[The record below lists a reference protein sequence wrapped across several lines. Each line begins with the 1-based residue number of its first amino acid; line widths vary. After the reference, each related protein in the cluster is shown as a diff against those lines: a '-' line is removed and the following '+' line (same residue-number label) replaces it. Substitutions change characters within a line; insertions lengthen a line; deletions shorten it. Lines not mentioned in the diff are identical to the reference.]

1 MKVIISKEMGL
12 MLYWCEG
19 DKSVETCKIGL
30 TTSDPEMLN
39 YFISWLIN
47 YYGIRKS
54 KIKLRLH
61 LWEGSN
67 EEIAK
72 KYFLYFKKN
81 MVLINDKY
89 IFAASKFKLKYVK
102 KCLSYAD
109 CLGYIIA
116 LKNDMKFLTGDKEFE
131 NLENVEFIKN

>member
-1 MKVIISKEMGL
+1 MTRYYLDTYAIIEIIKGKES
-12 MLYWCEG
+12 Y
-19 DKSVETCKIGL
+19 KKFS
-30 TTSDPEMLN
+30 S
-39 YFISWLIN
+39 
-47 YYGIRKS
+47 
-54 KIKLRLH
+54 LRLYTSIFN
-61 LWEGSN
+61 LYELYYSLLRDFG

-81 MVLINDKY
+81 MVLINDEY

-131 NLENVEFIKN
+131 DLENVEFVK